1 MIMSTFQNISFLAG
15 QVGPEPN
22 MSVVLSMIMGLLSIM
37 FIFFVFIARVV
48 KCSPNKVLIVTGGFG
63 KHRVWDAFGKV
74 SLHGFRIVRS
84 GATFVFPL
92 IQRIDQLSL
101 ELISLDLRIPMVYM
115 ATGVP
120 VEVIAV
126 AQIKIKS
133 DDVSIH
139 SAAEHFLSKSVEE
152 ISKIAMQAIE
162 ADVRSVLGT
171 MNEEEIRSQRGAL
184 TEKVQEVVSKDLA
197 KLGLAVISFMIR
209 DIRGQGLYSGKI
221 KSDEI
226 VKDSSQ

>member
-15 QVGPEPN
+15 QAGQAPN
-22 MSVVLSMIMGLLSIM
+22 MSVVLAVIIGFLSMM

-63 KHRVWDAFGKV
+63 KRRVWDAFGKV
-74 SLHGFRIVRS
+74 SLHGFRIIRS

-101 ELISLDLRIPMVYM
+101 ELVSLDIRIPMVYTL
-115 ATGVP
+115 AAVP

-133 DDVSIH
+133 DDISI
-139 SAAEHFLSKSVEE
+139 STAAEYFLSKSVEE
-152 ISKIAMQAIE
+152 ISNFAMQAIE
-162 ADVRSVLGT
+162 ADVRSVFST
-171 MNEEEIRSQRGAL
+171 MSEEEMRSKRSVL
-184 TEKVQEVVSKDLA
+184 VEKVQEVASKDLA
-197 KLGLAVISFMIR
+197 NMGLAVISFMIR
-209 DIRGQGLYSGKI
+209 DIRQQGLYSGKM
-221 KSDEI
+221 KSDA
-226 VKDSSQ
+226 